1 MGYKNN
7 ISENKLK
14 DGSNSIPNCPDL
26 SRFVPI
32 GGDGLVTFVTFL
44 SLK

>member
-1 MGYKNN
+1 MGYVTD

>member
-14 DGSNSIPNCPDL
+14 DGSNNIPICPDL

-32 GGDGLVTFVTFL
+32 GGGCLVTFVTFL